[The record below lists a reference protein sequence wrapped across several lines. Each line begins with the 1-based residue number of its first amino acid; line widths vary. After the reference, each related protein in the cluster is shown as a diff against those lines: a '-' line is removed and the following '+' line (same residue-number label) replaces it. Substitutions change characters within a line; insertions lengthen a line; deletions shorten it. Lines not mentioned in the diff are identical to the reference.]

1 MASKVQLTS
10 IRPFFRIKPPE
21 NARVSSDT
29 VSMAVPWARAL
40 TLAATL
46 FRKLATAPSPRG
58 SSGAASLASSSLARD
73 TASSRSRGEKITSS
87 FPVEEAR
94 TSMAASSSTYCSLGS
109 VQSFS
114 SARW

>member
-1 MASKVQLTS
+1 MTS

-21 NARVSSDT
+21 NARVSSDM

-73 TASSRSRGEKITSS
+73 TAARPASSRSRGEKITSS

-94 TSMAASSSTYCSLGS
+94 TSMAASSSTYCSLCS